1 MTKKILIATHN
12 ENKVKEFRQILP
24 EYNFISLNEL
34 KDFNDYEEVG
44 SSFEENSFLKADHF
58 FSKHKLITIADDS
71 GLEVLAL
78 NNEPG
83 VNSKRYSGGND
94 SDNNKLLLKN
104 LEGIEKRNAKFRCV
118 LTLILEDGDTTQF
131 EGELEGLIAL
141 EPKGD
146 SGFGYDPI
154 FYIPNMQKTL
164 AELGSNY
171 KDKHSHRSIALN
183 YLKEY
188 LDENISNKWYSR
200 WWTNLTKT

>member
-78 NNEPG
+78 NNEPS

-131 EGELEGLIAL
+131 EGELEGLISL

-154 FYIPNMQKTL
+154 FYIPTMQKTL
-164 AELGSNY
+164 AELGSKY
-171 KDKHSHRSIALN
+171 KDKHSHRSIPKLPRS
-183 YLKEY
+183 
-188 LDENISNKWYSR
+188 I
-200 WWTNLTKT
+200 